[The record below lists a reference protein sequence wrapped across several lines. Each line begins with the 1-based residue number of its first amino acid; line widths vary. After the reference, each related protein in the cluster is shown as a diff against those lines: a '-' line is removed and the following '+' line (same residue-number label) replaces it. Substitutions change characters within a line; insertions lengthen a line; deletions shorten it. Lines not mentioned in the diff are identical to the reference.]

1 MNTLDVK
8 ILSYSRLEIE
18 NNEDIKFA
26 KGEMTIQIQDN
37 LTLSGKVKRFT
48 VEALCKVLI
57 IQDQSNCNWKLDS
70 MTVERYDFKDFDK
83 QDTSITAEEES
94 ILANH
99 LDSTYEEQYHQ
110 LDLLIQED
118 VKL

>member
-1 MNTLDVK
+1 MKNLDVK
-8 ILSYSRLEIE
+8 ILSYDRLESE
-18 NNEDIKFA
+18 NDVDTRSAN
-26 KGEMTIQIQDN
+26 GEITIQIQDN
-37 LTLSGKVKRFT
+37 LTLNGQVKRFT
-48 VEALCKVLI
+48 VEAICKVLI

-99 LDSTYEEQYHQ
+99 LDSTYNEQYHQ
-110 LDLLIQED
+110 LEVLIQED
-118 VKL
+118 VKI